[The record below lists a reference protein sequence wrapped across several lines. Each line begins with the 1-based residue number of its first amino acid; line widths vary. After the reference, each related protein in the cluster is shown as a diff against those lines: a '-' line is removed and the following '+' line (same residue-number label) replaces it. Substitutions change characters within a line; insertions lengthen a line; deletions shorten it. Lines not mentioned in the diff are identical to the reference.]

1 MCHEVVILSPVGL
14 LFCVDV
20 PKFDS
25 DRATPYSFSVLLF
38 LVFFL
43 TESRYKWET
52 ATKQTLISRFLL
64 ANNCVVVVGI
74 SLEKAV
80 E

>member
-38 LVFFL
+38 LVFFFNR
-43 TESRYKWET
+43 E
-52 ATKQTLISRFLL
+52 QI
-64 ANNCVVVVGI
+64 
-74 SLEKAV
+74 
-80 E
+80 